1 MQPGRS
7 GRWRHTLSS
16 SWRRCAG
23 WPAKKL
29 AVVAPASEFAMLTHM
44 PPRAGQQARAD
55 SERQATEAAGSRVAP
70 LEAELRGV
78 AEAAERY
85 RAERDFLHAQLT
97 SAATARAQ
105 LEASLQEARVELLAA
120 QQQQLVQQQR
130 AREESEA
137 LASGKGGPASQL
149 LASARRSRELAAEK
163 ERETQMEEA
172 LRLAETARVASQ
184 VAQAEVAALRERS
197 DALRSERDDAKSEA
211 HRWEARYRDMVAQR
225 ASSPAALSAMP
236 SAAEALSQ
244 LHQADLSISESS
256 HLAEQLSA
264 AKDELHRLRTAHDA
278 ALARLA
284 QQGRLLA
291 AAAAASV
298 DARRAAAAERE
309 TFAEPVAASGGGDRG
324 DGRHHEGGGRLA
336 ASVVCARL
344 ETLLVEVQGVA
355 GAALASG
362 GARWDDD
369 AQDADD
375 EETGS
380 PSVTPGEAVAR
391 HALAKARTALV
402 DLEAK
407 QRDGDGDMVRALLE
421 LKALCLHVIVVCA
434 AMARRKQQPERR
446 GRMSQGAAQAAWAS
460 APGGAQRHYR
470 VSQETSSHRSGGADD
485 DLGGPAWHQQH
496 QQEAAQHHRPSRQRE
511 TAVISP
517 TPVPADD
524 SPRDP
529 PNRRGG
535 GAAAAATQHQPV
547 RMLQRRGQSRSASP
561 YGRRSTEGD
570 RVDRSVSPHP
580 SWWANDRYM
589 RDADDGARAAALT
602 RRASSAQGRHW
613 GRDAASAEQGEQ
625 QHSRGGAYGRRPDTP
640 PVSMQ
645 RAAPVS
651 PYAASAA
658 RGASALAARRHT
670 PLRSSADNTVFPAPR
685 APSPAPPRPRSAAE
699 SRPAWSHVSAGTPVR
714 MTRTGLMPREPASS
728 PTVRVAM
735 PKWR

>member
-1 MQPGRS
+1 
-7 GRWRHTLSS
+7 
-16 SWRRCAG
+16 
-23 WPAKKL
+23 
-29 AVVAPASEFAMLTHM
+29 MLTR
-44 PPRAGQQARAD
+44 PPHLAGSQARAD
-55 SERQATEAAGSRVAP
+55 VERQAAEATGARVAP

-85 RAERDFLHAQLT
+85 RAERDFLHSQLT
-97 SAATARAQ
+97 SAASARAQ
-105 LEASLQEARVELLAA
+105 LEASLQEARAEVLAL
-120 QQQQLVQQQR
+120 QQQQRQ

-137 LASGKGGPASQL
+137 AASSKGGSASQL

-197 DALRSERDDAKSEA
+197 DALRSERDEAKSEA

-298 DARRAAAAERE
+298 DARRAAAEERE
-309 TFAEPVAASGGGDRG
+309 TFAEPVAGGAGGDRA
-324 DGRHHEGGGRLA
+324 DGRQHDSSRLA

-355 GAALASG
+355 GVALASG

-369 AQDADD
+369 AADD
-375 EETGS
+375 DVEDEAGS
-380 PSVTPGEAVAR
+380 PAVTPGEAVAR

-402 DLEAK
+402 DLEARQ
-407 QRDGDGDMVRALLE
+407 QRGHHQQQDDDEAAMGRALLE

-434 AMARRKQQPERR
+434 AMARRKQQPEPR
-446 GRMSQGAAQAAWAS
+446 GRVSQSAAPGARVS
-460 APGGAQRHYR
+460 APGGAQRLHR
-470 VSQETSSHRSGGADD
+470 ISQGSSSARSADD
-485 DLGGPAWHQQH
+485 DTGGPVRPHH
-496 QQEAAQHHRPSRQRE
+496 EAAQQHHHTRQA
-511 TAVISP
+511 AVISP

-524 SPRDP
+524 SPRDGEDDQP
-529 PNRRGG
+529 RRRPGGG
-535 GAAAAATQHQPV
+535 GADAHQPV
-547 RMLQRRGQSRSASP
+547 KMLQRRGQSRSASP

-570 RVDRSVSPHP
+570 GADRSRSPHP
-580 SWWANDRYM
+580 SWWTNDRYM
-589 RDADDGARAAALT
+589 HDADDGARAAALT
-602 RRASSAQGRHW
+602 RRASSALGRPW
-613 GRDAASAEQGEQ
+613 GRDVAATSEQGEKH
-625 QHSRGGAYGRRPDTP
+625 QHRGGTAHGRRPDTP
-640 PVSMQ
+640 PVGIQ
-645 RAAPVS
+645 WAAPVS

-658 RGASALAARRHT
+658 RGASVAAARRHA
-670 PLRSSADNTVFPAPR
+670 PLRSSADTVFPAPR
-685 APSPAPPRPRSAAE
+685 AASPAPPRPRSAAD
-699 SRPAWSHVSAGTPVR
+699 SRPAWSVTATTPVR
-714 MTRTGLMPREPASS
+714 VTRTGLMPREPRASS
-728 PTVRVAM
+728 PTMRVGL

>member
-1 MQPGRS
+1 
-7 GRWRHTLSS
+7 
-16 SWRRCAG
+16 
-23 WPAKKL
+23 
-29 AVVAPASEFAMLTHM
+29 MLTHTLHL
-44 PPRAGQQARAD
+44 AGYQARAD
-55 SERQATEAAGSRVAP
+55 AERQAAEAVGSRVAP

-85 RAERDFLHAQLT
+85 RAERDFLHSQLT
-97 SAATARAQ
+97 SAAAARAQ
-105 LEASLQEARVELLAA
+105 LETALQEARAEVLAA
-120 QQQQLVQQQR
+120 QQQQQQR
-130 AREESEA
+130 ARDESEA
-137 LASGKGGPASQL
+137 LASSKGGPASQL

-197 DALRSERDDAKSEA
+197 EALRSERDDAKSEA

-225 ASSPAALSAMP
+225 ASTPAALAAMP
-236 SAAEALSQ
+236 SAPEALSQ

-298 DARRAAAAERE
+298 DARRAAAEERE
-309 TFAEPVAASGGGDRG
+309 TFAEPVAASSGSGDRG
-324 DGRHHEGGGRLA
+324 DGRQHEGGRLA

-355 GAALASG
+355 GVALASG

-369 AQDADD
+369 VQDAED
-375 EETGS
+375 EESGS
-380 PSVTPGEAVAR
+380 HSVTPGEAVAR

-407 QRDGDGDMVRALLE
+407 QREQRDDDGDMVRALLE

-434 AMARRKQQPERR
+434 AMARRKQQPEHHR
-446 GRMSQGAAQAAWAS
+446 GRMSQTAAAAAARVS
-460 APGGAQRHYR
+460 APGDAQRHRR
-470 VSQETSSHRSGGADD
+470 VSQGSSSQRSGGADED
-485 DLGGPAWHQQH
+485 DLGGPVWPQHHQQ

-524 SPRDP
+524 SPREP
-529 PNRRGG
+529 PSRRDG
-535 GAAAAATQHQPV
+535 GATDAAQQQPV

-580 SWWANDRYM
+580 SWWTNDRYM
-589 RDADDGARAAALT
+589 HDADDGARAAALT
-602 RRASSAQGRHW
+602 RRASSAQGRPW
-613 GRDAASAEQGEQ
+613 GRDTAAADQSEQQQQ
-625 QHSRGGAYGRRPDTP
+625 QHSRGRAYGTRPDTP
-640 PVSMQ
+640 PVGIQ
-645 RAAPVS
+645 RPAPIS

-658 RGASALAARRHT
+658 RGASALAARRLT
-670 PLRSSADNTVFPAPR
+670 PLRSSADNTVFPARR
-685 APSPAPPRPRSAAE
+685 ASSPVPPRPRSAAE
-699 SRPAWSHVSAGTPVR
+699 SRPAWSQVSAGTPMRV
-714 MTRTGLMPREPASS
+714 TRTGLMPREPASS
-728 PTVRVAM
+728 PTVRVAL